1 MKKDKSEIEIHPVI
15 VETKIRKCLNYNLE
29 LNKSFCAFYAS
40 IRFAL
45 FLKENNFLFCL
56 QFLI

>member
-15 VETKIRKCLNYNLE
+15 VETKIRKCLNYNLV
-29 LNKSFCAFYAS
+29 LNKSFRAFYES
-40 IRFAL
+40 ICFAL

-56 QFLI
+56 